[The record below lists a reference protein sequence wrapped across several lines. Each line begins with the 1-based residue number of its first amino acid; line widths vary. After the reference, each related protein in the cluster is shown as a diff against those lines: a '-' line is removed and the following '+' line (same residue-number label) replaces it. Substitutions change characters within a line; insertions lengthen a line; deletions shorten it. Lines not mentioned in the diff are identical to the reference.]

1 MTTPNATLALFDEEY
16 LQESKPILENFLQR
30 NLTLAAVEEI
40 INNFLELEELVR
52 RLNKVPQE

>member
-1 MTTPNATLALFDEEY
+1 MEAPNTTLGIFDEEY

-30 NLTLAAVEEI
+30 NLSLGEVEEI

>member
-30 NLTLAAVEEI
+30 NLSLAEVEEI

>member
-1 MTTPNATLALFDEEY
+1 MTTPNATLALFDKEY

-30 NLTLAAVEEI
+30 NLSLAEVEEI

>member
-30 NLTLAAVEEI
+30 NLTLAEVEEI

-52 RLNKVPQE
+52 RLNKVPQG

>member
-30 NLTLAAVEEI
+30 NLTLAEVEEI

>member
-30 NLTLAAVEEI
+30 NLTLAEVEEI

-52 RLNKVPQE
+52 RLKKVPQE

>member
-16 LQESKPILENFLQR
+16 LKESKPILEDFLQR
-30 NLTLAAVEEI
+30 NLSLAEVEEI

-52 RLNKVPQE
+52 RLNNVPQ